1 MANIYS
7 LKSGNASDP
16 TVWSTGAVPAQGDR
30 VLISAGHTV
39 ELDGVYT
46 WGDDSTATITINGV
60 STTRS
65 INVAGT
71 LRHSRSVSTS
81 LTLYGSM
88 VILSGGTHDMGT
100 EASPIPAGVTAS
112 LVMNKSATLADN
124 KYKYEGLNG
133 SSVKYW
139 GAPRSR
145 VARLTAAASAGATTI
160 YVSDATGWNPGDS
173 IVLAQT
179 DVGGR
184 SRQDICTIAAGYTPG
199 SLTVPLTTA
208 LQWPHANNCYVGN
221 FSSNVSIG
229 NFNDG
234 YRGVWYCNSGAV
246 DAANTREFGNCS
258 FCELGSTYPYYGMH
272 LQVDANYGSVLF
284 YNPYR
289 KIYNISVYSSKQ
301 TPLLQVGGAQITPI
315 LLSSVLLVATA
326 NAAIYT
332 NTGSHVKYQ
341 DSTFFGCFPGLGGI
355 TDVNFVNCRILASVS
370 VAGSPATSSNNVFEG
385 LTVSG
390 VILGGYGVLSQGV
403 FVPQLLYRN
412 CDFGVASPLVGTNYG
427 AISYAWAQGVDGIGQ
442 ITAQDCMFA
451 ANIGPPTT
459 ATLGNFTN
467 ESYIFINNKNKDV
480 TLQELYTRAAVYL
493 RDNSTRYRG
502 ASSISINPNFVGLPA
517 TRTQSLPCANGAT
530 LRVVGYVRMDSAFYN
545 GGACTFPSVSLS
557 GLGLTPVTF
566 TASAAANG
574 AWQKFDL
581 SITNTSGVDGDFTLT
596 YTVTA
601 QATNAGTVWFDG
613 VPDAPFITKTRHYGF
628 LFNEASPTVLV
639 DPYTVAPES
648 TAAAYTGCTINS
660 ATKRVTFSAGTIS
673 TLAHLYDYG
682 QAYGAADIN
691 AAMPWKRAGQQ
702 LALEPGWTVV
712 QPAIEGATW
721 SGGAI
726 ELNVPGTVSGSY
738 DSCELRFATQGT
750 YDLTQ
755 ASFSGTINLANTSGG
770 GVVVIVLP
778 SGISYNNT
786 SPATITVQVAIPQAL
801 GQVTGIVPGSRIQVF
816 NVTEGLEIANEI
828 VLTTTYSVGYQ
839 EGGFFS
845 AGDEVRVRLAY
856 QSGATAKLPAQYKT
870 VATSSGW
877 AVLADQQDDTVYNY
891 NGIDGD
897 TCTEFT
903 HDFANVLINVTDPDG
918 ITTVQRG
925 YAWYISGQMTDDG
938 IRYFHGAM
946 TAEDAV
952 NYRVNSSIVNMHI
965 KNQSTQTLLV
975 TGGRLYRTDGAPVAV
990 PGNGPL
996 QMEYGRAYAV
1006 ETGVSGLT
1014 AAESNRLMQAAL
1026 ETTAAAARDNAA
1038 LAVAL
1043 SA

>member
-88 VILSGGTHDMGT
+88 AILSGGTHDMGT

-112 LVMNKSATLADN
+112 LVMNKSASLAAN

-139 GAPRSR
+139 GAPRNR
-145 VARLTAAASAGATTI
+145 VVQLTAAASAGETTI

-179 DVGGR
+179 DVGGMQ
-184 SRQDICTIAAGYTPG
+184 RQDICTIAAGYTPG

-229 NFNDG
+229 NFNDA
-234 YRGVWYCNSGAV
+234 YRGIWYCNNGYI
-246 DAANTREFGNCS
+246 DLANTREFGNCS
-258 FCELGSTYPYYGMH
+258 FRELGGSFPNHGFSLYSS
-272 LQVDANYGSVLF
+272 ANYSATPNN
-284 YNPYR
+284 NPYR
-289 KIYNISVYSSKQ
+289 KIYNVSVYSLVTNGKILQVEGMSCS
-301 TPLLQVGGAQITPI
+301 TPVLLQNILVVGNTNSTQYTAMGNHVRFEDSFCFGCVFGLGGLADVSLKNCTILYSWSNGLATLTSHNNVVDGLVTGGVVSVGTGVLFQNAPAAGSTLFKNCTFGAGVQNNNTAAYAYAQSVDSLAQIT
-315 LLSSVLLVATA
+315 A
-326 NAAIYT
+326 
-332 NTGSHVKYQ
+332 K
-341 DSTFFGCFPGLGGI
+341 
-355 TDVNFVNCRILASVS
+355 
-370 VAGSPATSSNNVFEG
+370 
-385 LTVSG
+385 
-390 VILGGYGVLSQGV
+390 
-403 FVPQLLYRN
+403 
-412 CDFGVASPLVGTNYG
+412 
-427 AISYAWAQGVDGIGQ
+427 
-442 ITAQDCMFA
+442 DCMFA
-451 ANIGPPTT
+451 ANIVAPTT

-480 TLQELYTRAAVYL
+480 TLQELYTKAGVYL

-502 ASSISINPNFVGLPA
+502 ASSLSIKPNFVGLPA

-530 LRVVGYVRMDSAFYN
+530 LQVVGYVRMDSAFYN

-566 TASAAANG
+566 TASDAANG

-613 VPDAPFITKTRHYGF
+613 VPDAPFITKARHYGF

-691 AAMPWKRAGQQ
+691 AAMSWKRAGQQ

-712 QPAIEGATW
+712 QPAIEGVTW
-721 SGGAI
+721 SGGTI
-726 ELNVPGTVSGSY
+726 ELNAPGTISGAY

-755 ASFSGTINLANTSGG
+755 ASFSGTINLTNTSGG

-816 NVTEGLEIANEI
+816 NVTDGLEIANEI

-839 EGGFFS
+839 EGGLFS

-856 QSGATAKLPAQYKT
+856 QSGATAKLPAQYRT

-918 ITTVQRG
+918 ITNVQRG

-952 NYRVNSSIVNMHI
+952 NYRVNANVVNMHI

-975 TGGRLYRTDGAPVAV
+975 TGGRLYRTDGAPVAM